1 LFRLYDPLL
10 ILNIKDDLIR
20 RDNNAMYEILLKY
33 PEILQFNQII
43 NLSEKIKDSFSNNI
57 FEQDKE
63 PTILT
68 NEKKVNPQVP
78 SKVKDGK
85 QAQNPNQSNMMPI
98 NPLLFN
104 PNLMMNPQ
112 FHTNLV
118 NNPNMMLYPYNPM
131 MTQHMDQAQVQT
143 NKINDFVVLS
153 KNDLSPMEKIKS
165 SYQQSDTSSINA
177 LKVIKEIANNYKN
190 EMSIEDK
197 NRLDFLIDSLSQK
210 L

>member
-1 LFRLYDPLL
+1 
-10 ILNIKDDLIR
+10 
-20 RDNNAMYEILLKY
+20 
-33 PEILQFNQII
+33 
-43 NLSEKIKDSFSNNI
+43 
-57 FEQDKE
+57 
-63 PTILT
+63 
-68 NEKKVNPQVP
+68 
-78 SKVKDGK
+78 
-85 QAQNPNQSNMMPI
+85 
-98 NPLLFN
+98 
-104 PNLMMNPQ
+104 
-112 FHTNLV
+112 
-118 NNPNMMLYPYNPM
+118 MMLYPYNPM

-177 LKVIKEIANNYKN
+177 LKVIKEIANNFKN